1 LVIGNNYRTPTVS
14 DKDWSDFLVSISRGD
29 GWVSGGSSSSYW
41 FPSGS
46 SSSSSF
52 SSSSTSGSNRP
63 SSTGLDNLYGG
74 YGDDSAVR
82 TGIIFGTSVTTPSQ
96 IDQSRSATSD
106 DMRAALDQQY
116 NANKQLNDLNTLI
129 GQLTANVNSVAPTVK
144 KIQSDIADLRS
155 QSSTCNNKI
164 LELSNNKLR
173 AETAVRDI
181 TDQINVAR
189 TRIS

>member
-1 LVIGNNYRTPTVS
+1 
-14 DKDWSDFLVSISRGD
+14 
-29 GWVSGGSSSSYW
+29 
-41 FPSGS
+41 
-46 SSSSSF
+46 
-52 SSSSTSGSNRP
+52 
-63 SSTGLDNLYGG
+63 
-74 YGDDSAVR
+74 
-82 TGIIFGTSVTTPSQ
+82 
-96 IDQSRSATSD
+96 
-106 DMRAALDQQY
+106 MRAALDQQY

-181 TDQINVAR
+181 TDQINFAR